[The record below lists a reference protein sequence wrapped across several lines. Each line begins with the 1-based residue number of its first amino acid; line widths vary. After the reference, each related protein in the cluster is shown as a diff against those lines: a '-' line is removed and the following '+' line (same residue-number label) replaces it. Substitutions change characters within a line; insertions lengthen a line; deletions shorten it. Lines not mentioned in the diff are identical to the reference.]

1 MLLPFA
7 RILPAALL
15 LGCASLN
22 PAGLLALSGFN
33 PLGANPS
40 DYTVAVAVPEALSLR
55 DGDAVMSVSHMP
67 DDPNVQEVFE
77 EFPLSLSADAIGPRP
92 PQEGEAIYVMKFTP
106 AVAEDLRLV
115 QHQIKESRQAGVTG
129 KGSISVRVSGGCLTD
144 QTAETLP
151 ITLWLRTRPDGKFV
165 PLIVGRDLLDAFSE
179 EEKAVLRSE
188 QAACD

>member
-1 MLLPFA
+1 MLDIALPQLAHNGQNFLHVAPGIRLLEA
-7 RILPAALL
+7 RFHSIKCALIST
-15 LGCASLN
+15 G
-22 PAGLLALSGFN
+22 
-33 PLGANPS
+33 
-40 DYTVAVAVPEALSLR
+40 TQ
-55 DGDAVMSVSHMP
+55 SHF
-67 DDPNVQEVFE
+67 Q
-77 EFPLSLSADAIGPRP
+77 STA
-92 PQEGEAIYVMKFTP
+92 T
-106 AVAEDLRLV
+106 
-115 QHQIKESRQAGVTG
+115 HQIKESRQAGVTG